1 MMNEGHAETAGE
13 VFTPGAAAYVRLA
26 MPIWLG
32 RHWWLLLLPAAL
44 AVAAAWWP
52 VCLFVM
58 LMVALLLYPSVLMM
72 VYLGYATSRR
82 ALTWVYPRTVSFDDA
97 GIAIHYHAGEKFK
110 QIPPDYKLDWES
122 IRRANLSGKTAVAYL
137 KSSPYDIIPL
147 SGSPLA
153 AEQSQRLGGLLAAH
167 GIEFA

>member
-1 MMNEGHAETAGE
+1 MMNEGHAGE
-13 VFTPGAAAYVRLA
+13 VFTPGVAAYVRLA

-44 AVAAAWWP
+44 AIAAAWWP

-72 VYLGYATSRR
+72 VYLSYATSNR
-82 ALTWVYPRTVSFDDA
+82 ALVWAYPMSLSFDNA
-97 GIAIHYHAGEKFK
+97 GITIRYHADDKFR
-110 QIPPDYKLDWES
+110 QIPPDYKLAWENV
-122 IRRANLSGKTAVAYL
+122 RRARLSGKTAVAYL
-137 KSSPYDIIPL
+137 KSSPYGIIPL

-153 AEQSQRLGGLLAAH
+153 AEQSQKLAGILAAH